1 MHVLAAGSPVHVRKL
16 KPGGALDY
24 GWEGVVL
31 RCDADGIV
39 LRAEFNVDLVEREFA
54 TFRRGD
60 VFVEFYYWDRCY
72 NVFQVSTPDGTLK
85 GWYANVGLPAV
96 LEDTASELRYVDL
109 ALDVWAR
116 PDGEF
121 VVLDQDEFDALL
133 GEHADLIDAA
143 RRGRQSLLEVVRAGQ
158 LPRWSPDGAP

>member
-1 MHVLAAGSPVHVRKL
+1 VHVRKL

-24 GWEGVVL
+24 SWDGVVL
-31 RCDADGIV
+31 RCDAAGIV

-72 NVFQVSTPDGTLK
+72 NVFQVSAPDGTLK

-96 LEDTASELRYVDL
+96 LEDSLSELRYVDL

-116 PDGEF
+116 PNGEF
-121 VVLDQDEFDALL
+121 VVLDQEEFEALL
-133 GEHADLIDAA
+133 GEHAELADAA
-143 RRGRQSLLEVVRAGQ
+143 RRGRQMLLEVATAGQ
-158 LPRWSPDGAP
+158 MPRWDSDAARLM

>member
-1 MHVLAAGSPVHVRKL
+1 VLAQGSPVHVCKL

-24 GWEGVVL
+24 AWDGVVL

-39 LRAEFNVDLVEREFA
+39 LRAEFNVDLVERDFA

-60 VFVEFYYWDRCY
+60 IFVEFYYWDRCF
-72 NVFQVSTPDGTLK
+72 NVFQISSRDGALK
-85 GWYANVGLPAV
+85 GWYANVGLPA
-96 LEDTASELRYVDL
+96 ELTSKSDELQYVDL
-109 ALDVWAR
+109 ALDVWAG

-133 GEHADLIDAA
+133 LEHPDLAEAA
-143 RRGRQSLLEVVRAGQ
+143 RRGRQALLELASARQ
-158 LPRWSPDGAP
+158 LPRWDARNPPGG